1 MSGMGVP
8 TAKDCLLHNVLVISI
23 IDDDPPV
30 RLATAGLLRA
40 LGHVSLSFD
49 SAESFLQQQQARSC
63 DCIVADIHMPGMSG
77 IELHRT
83 LLARGDLT
91 PLVFMT
97 GAPQPHGAQN
107 SLQGDPVFILQKPF
121 AADALIAAIRRA
133 MATQDARP
141 ATIPKRP

>member
-49 SAESFLQQQQARSC
+49 SAESFLQQRSRSC

-83 LLARGDLT
+83 LLARGDPT

-97 GAPQPHGAQN
+97 GAPQPHGAQK

-121 AADALIAAIRRA
+121 GADALVAAIRRA
-133 MATQDARP
+133 MATQDAAP
-141 ATIPKRP
+141 ATMPKRP